1 MKYLFVIAMKKEAND
16 LINHYKLNKVD
27 DNYYKKDKI
36 ELVITDISRNGI
48 TTSLIN
54 LMYKYNINYKDYVM
68 INVGMVGSN
77 NLKVGSVLMVE
88 NSYGYNFDLTPFGD
102 KLYHAPNSPFKMNKV
117 DNISKVDCYTSDGFV
132 TKTDIKKDVIFDMEL
147 NAIVNFPFK
156 KYYSIKI
163 VSDSLSSNEYND
175 FNYNDIIKDIF
186 YITDKIIQDK

>member
-16 LINHYKLNKVD
+16 LINYYKLNKVD
-27 DNYYKKDKI
+27 DNYYKKDNI
-36 ELVITDISRNGI
+36 ELIITDISRNGI

-54 LMYKYNINYKDYVM
+54 LMYKYSINYKDYVM

-163 VSDSLSSNEYND
+163 VSDSLSSNEYNN
-175 FNYNDIIKDIF
+175 FNYYDTKKDIF

>member
-27 DNYYKKDKI
+27 DNYYKKDNI

-77 NLKVGSVLMVE
+77 NLKVGSVLIVE

-156 KYYSIKI
+156 KYYSIKV
-163 VSDSLSSNEYND
+163 VSDNLNNNEYNK
-175 FNYNDIIKDIF
+175 FNYKKALEEIIKVI
-186 YITDKIIQDK
+186 DKII

>member
-27 DNYYKKDKI
+27 DNYYKKDNI
-36 ELVITDISRNGI
+36 ELIITDISRNGI

-132 TKTDIKKDVIFDMEL
+132 LKTGIKEDAIFDMEL

-156 KYYSIKI
+156 KYYSIKV
-163 VSDSLSSNEYND
+163 VSDSLSNNEYNN
-175 FNYNDIIKDIF
+175 FNYKKALEEIIKVIG
-186 YITDKIIQDK
+186 KII

>member
-1 MKYLFVIAMKKEAND
+1 MQWKDI
-16 LINHYKLNKVD
+16 INHYKLNKL
-27 DNYYKKDKI
+27 DNNSYKKDNI
-36 ELVITDISRNGI
+36 ELIITDISRNGI

-54 LMYKYNINYKDYVM
+54 LMYKHSINYKDYVM

-117 DNISKVDCYTSDGFV
+117 DNINKVDCYTSDGFV

-156 KYYSIKI
+156 KYYSIKVI
-163 VSDSLSSNEYND
+163 SDSLSSNEYND
-175 FNYNDIIKDIF
+175 FNYNNVIKDIF